1 MSDHT
6 AAARP
11 TTSGTGPAA
20 FTGGSSTSGTGP
32 AASTGGSP
40 TSGAGPRSRRHSGW
54 RSLLAASGYLAPAVI
69 LLGVF
74 VFYPLFRSIYL
85 SLFETDFMAQPIF
98 FMGLEQYREL
108 VSSPRFWDSLKV
120 TVLFTLYTVPTA
132 IALAIPIALMG
143 NLQIRGITFYRTIF
157 ISTIAVST
165 AIASVVWSWMFS
177 PTVGVMNDLMRIIG
191 LTPIRW
197 LQDPDWAL
205 ISVAITTVWKEL
217 GLNVL
222 FLLAALQGVPEEL
235 YEAARIDGARGWTLF
250 RSVTLPMI
258 SPTVFFLMVV
268 GTMDAFRS
276 FTQVHI
282 MTEGGPLR
290 STSVL
295 VYSIYRDAFI
305 NFRYGFASAQA
316 VTLFLILLALTLIQF
331 RVAERRVHYQ

>member
-1 MSDHT
+1 MDKSV
-6 AAARP
+6 
-11 TTSGTGPAA
+11 
-20 FTGGSSTSGTGP
+20 
-32 AASTGGSP
+32 AASRPSVSP
-40 TSGAGPRSRRHSGW
+40 GKLPRKMSRTRW
-54 RSLLAASGYLAPAVI
+54 RSLLSASGYLAPALII
-69 LLGVF
+69 LTVF

-98 FMGLEQYREL
+98 FTGLEHYKEL
-108 VSSPRFWDSLKV
+108 WGSPRFRDSLKV
-120 TVLFTLYTVPTA
+120 TLLFTLYTVPTA
-132 IALAIPIALMG
+132 IIIAIPIALMG
-143 NLQIRGITFYRTIF
+143 NLQVRGITFYRTIF

-177 PTVGVMNDLMRIIG
+177 PTVGVMNDILRMLG
-191 LTPIRW
+191 LDPIRW
-197 LQDPDWAL
+197 LQDPNWAL
-205 ISVAITTVWKEL
+205 TSVAITTVWKEL

-222 FLLAALQGVPEEL
+222 FILAALQGVPEEL
-235 YEAARIDGARGWTLF
+235 YEAARIDGATGWRLF
-250 RSVTLPMI
+250 RSITLPMI
-258 SPTVFFLMVV
+258 SPTIFFLLVV

-282 MTEGGPLR
+282 MTQGGPLR
-290 STSVL
+290 TTSVL

>member
-1 MSDHT
+1 MSDR
-6 AAARP
+6 AAA
-11 TTSGTGPAA
+11 
-20 FTGGSSTSGTGP
+20 
-32 AASTGGSP
+32 
-40 TSGAGPRSRRHSGW
+40 SRQLAPPVEGERKRKSQW

-74 VFYPLFRSIYL
+74 TFYPLFRSIYL
-85 SLFETDFMAQPIF
+85 SLFETDFMARPIL

-108 VSSPRFWDSLKV
+108 LSSPRFWESLRV
-120 TVLFTLYTVPTA
+120 TVLFTLYTVPVG
-132 IALAIPIALMG
+132 IALAIPVALMG
-143 NLQIRGITFYRTIF
+143 NMQIKGITFYRTIF

-165 AIASVVWSWMFS
+165 AIASVIWQWMFS
-177 PTVGVMNDLMRIIG
+177 PTVGVMNDILRTVG
-191 LTPIRW
+191 LDPIRW
-197 LQDPDWAL
+197 LQDPKWAL
-205 ISVAITTVWKEL
+205 ISVAITTVWKDL

-222 FLLAALQGVPEEL
+222 FLLAALQGVPDEL

-250 RSVTLPMI
+250 RSVTLPLI

-282 MTEGGPLR
+282 MTQGGPLR

-316 VTLFLILLALTLIQF
+316 VTLFLILIALTLIQF
-331 RVAERRVHYQ
+331 RIGERRVHYQ

>member
-1 MSDHT
+1 
-6 AAARP
+6 
-11 TTSGTGPAA
+11 
-20 FTGGSSTSGTGP
+20 
-32 AASTGGSP
+32 SP

-165 AIASVVWSWMFS
+165 AIASVVWSW
-177 PTVGVMNDLMRIIG
+177 
-191 LTPIRW
+191 
-197 LQDPDWAL
+197 
-205 ISVAITTVWKEL
+205 
-217 GLNVL
+217 
-222 FLLAALQGVPEEL
+222 
-235 YEAARIDGARGWTLF
+235 
-250 RSVTLPMI
+250 
-258 SPTVFFLMVV
+258 
-268 GTMDAFRS
+268 
-276 FTQVHI
+276 
-282 MTEGGPLR
+282 
-290 STSVL
+290 
-295 VYSIYRDAFI
+295 
-305 NFRYGFASAQA
+305 
-316 VTLFLILLALTLIQF
+316 
-331 RVAERRVHYQ
+331 